1 MSYFVTTLNSV
12 YNFLNFKIF
21 LPQYWYLDLFSNSPA
36 NKYQQTISHINQYLY
51 ALMEIIKNG
60 KLCYTTNLSFLYFRI
75 YFILH
80 SHNVLIFILIEM
92 FPVHMREL
100 NMSALRMKKIK
111 YFFCHGHK
119 NPQRALWLQVLFH
132 ISTGLDDL

>member
-21 LPQYWYLDLFSNSPA
+21 LPQYWYLDLFSNSPV

-100 NMSALRMKKIK
+100 NMSAWEWRKLNISFVMGTKIPK
-111 YFFCHGHK
+111 QLYDCRCFSIL
-119 NPQRALWLQVLFH
+119 AL
-132 ISTGLDDL
+132 G